1 MLRCGGGGG
10 GGGGGGD
17 WGWAI
22 LSVEIY
28 LDEYNLN
35 ITHQDG
41 KCSKNVVSNP
51 ELTSTPLD

>member
-1 MLRCGGGGG
+1 MVVVE
-10 GGGGGGD
+10 GGGD